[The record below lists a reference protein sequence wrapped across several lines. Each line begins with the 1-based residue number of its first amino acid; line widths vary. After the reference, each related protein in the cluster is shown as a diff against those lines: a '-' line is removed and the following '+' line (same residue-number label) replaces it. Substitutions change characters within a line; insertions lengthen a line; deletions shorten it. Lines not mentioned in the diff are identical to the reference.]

1 MSIEV
6 MVITNGSSLGED
18 LLRIAWNT
26 AQRLFQEYR
35 VEVYVIPFQ
44 VRKGRVAI
52 IINGLE
58 FPVTR
63 PLSVEELSNLILTAA
78 SSEGKWENDIVLG
91 ASLIDEGPFGNGVTV
106 AT

>member
-6 MVITNGSSLGED
+6 TVITNGSSLGED

-26 AQRLFQEYR
+26 AQRLFREYG
-35 VEVYVIPFQ
+35 VEVYVVPFQ

-78 SSEGKWENDIVLG
+78 SSEGKWENDVVLG
-91 ASLIDEGPFGNGVTV
+91 ASLTDDGPLGNGVAITI
-106 AT
+106 